1 MRYQFTFILLVLQFA
16 FLGSTLIAQR
26 RFPGEKPKLIVQIV
40 VGQLRN
46 DYLQRFKEN
55 LSDDGFKT
63 LIIEGAQCQ
72 NARYGYLL
80 TQTAAGLATIATGA
94 MPAQHGIVANQWY
107 DRNKKELHE
116 ACVDKQY
123 KLLESNNDRLRKTPH
138 DLIASTFADEL
149 KLFSDKSKIIGVGLE
164 PEEAILLTGHS
175 ADAAYWFDDDNGRF
189 VSSRYYMKK
198 LPAWVRE
205 FNNKEITNLYLG
217 RRWESALSAQR
228 YLGYTDETLPLIEN
242 QRFVIAEANVNK
254 KGQPIPSALRTSP
267 FADNLIK
274 DFAISAIVEEELG
287 KTASTDMITIYF
299 GAIRN
304 IGNKKGQL
312 SVQLEDA
319 LYRMDE
325 NIAHFLAF
333 LHDYVGK
340 ENLLL
345 VLTSDH
351 GATLS
356 SEHLRAMKLPSGAFD
371 YAKASILLR
380 SYLGIVYGKGNWVSS
395 FAEKQLYLNQQLIED
410 LNLNLSE
417 VQERTANFLLQ
428 FSGVV
433 NAVASNSLT
442 SATALNGVM
451 RSMQNSYCPKRSADI
466 LINLEPGWSDGGAQL
481 GANSAYAYDTHVPL
495 IFYGWIVKRKTISS
509 TVDMSDIAPSLSTLV
524 GIPLPNTASGNLI
537 QGLFD

>member
-1 MRYQFTFILLVLQFA
+1 MCKTSFADYSMRYQFTFILLVLQFA
-16 FLGSTLIAQR
+16 FLGNALIAQR

-123 KLLESNNDRLRKTPH
+123 KLLESNNDKLRKTPH

-189 VSSRYYMKK
+189 VSSRYYMTK

-217 RRWESALSAQR
+217 RRWESALSAER

-242 QRFVIAEANVNK
+242 QRFVIAEA
-254 KGQPIPSALRTSP
+254 
-267 FADNLIK
+267 
-274 DFAISAIVEEELG
+274 
-287 KTASTDMITIYF
+287 
-299 GAIRN
+299 
-304 IGNKKGQL
+304 
-312 SVQLEDA
+312 
-319 LYRMDE
+319 
-325 NIAHFLAF
+325 
-333 LHDYVGK
+333 
-340 ENLLL
+340 
-345 VLTSDH
+345 
-351 GATLS
+351 
-356 SEHLRAMKLPSGAFD
+356 
-371 YAKASILLR
+371 
-380 SYLGIVYGKGNWVSS
+380 
-395 FAEKQLYLNQQLIED
+395 
-410 LNLNLSE
+410 
-417 VQERTANFLLQ
+417 
-428 FSGVV
+428 
-433 NAVASNSLT
+433 
-442 SATALNGVM
+442 
-451 RSMQNSYCPKRSADI
+451 
-466 LINLEPGWSDGGAQL
+466 
-481 GANSAYAYDTHVPL
+481 
-495 IFYGWIVKRKTISS
+495 
-509 TVDMSDIAPSLSTLV
+509 
-524 GIPLPNTASGNLI
+524 
-537 QGLFD
+537 